1 MKMSNNLHAAHLSFF
16 KHDVT
21 PQVIYQSEHTF
32 SIVNLKPITPH
43 HILVIPKRHCK
54 QLYELNSTE
63 VTDFYNSVHLLYR
76 FIRHLTDANGVNLA
90 IQDGELSGQS
100 VPHVHAHIIPRYE
113 NGNMG
118 DGIYALLKGEFIKKN
133 KKDGVLKPDA
143 PVERRERS
151 MKEMTLE
158 ADYLKEQLEKWM
170 ELSEEDKDKQ
180 FKEIPDFSEKDTE
193 L

>member
-1 MKMSNNLHAAHLSFF
+1 
-16 KHDVT
+16 
-21 PQVIYQSEHTF
+21 
-32 SIVNLKPITPH
+32 
-43 HILVIPKRHCK
+43 
-54 QLYELNSTE
+54 
-63 VTDFYNSVHLLYR
+63 LLYR

-118 DGIYALLKGEFIKKN
+118 DGIYALLK
-133 KKDGVLKPDA
+133 
-143 PVERRERS
+143 VERRERS
-151 MKEMTLE
+151 MKEMTSE

-180 FKEIPDFSEKDTE
+180 FKDIPDFSEKDTE